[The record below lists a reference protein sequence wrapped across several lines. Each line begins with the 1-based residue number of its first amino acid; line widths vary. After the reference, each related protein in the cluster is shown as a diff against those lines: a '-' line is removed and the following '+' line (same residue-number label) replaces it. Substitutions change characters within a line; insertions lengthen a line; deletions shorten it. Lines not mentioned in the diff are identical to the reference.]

1 MHDAA
6 PRIHKPL
13 YFIMV
18 SVLSGGVYYLVLAA
32 ASGFSHPFL
41 NLFLF
46 PFFMALLFIIAGVVY
61 ALSFRGIPDG
71 DKDAHRAGVRKTA
84 VIVIAALIL
93 SAIFPAAALVRV
105 YPVPMAMF
113 HLLILFYAGLALA
126 AICTAWL
133 VFFWREQERPPLLY
147 EAVLASAAILSLVL
161 SYAAMYIYGLL
172 LNG

>member
-46 PFFMALLFIIAGVVY
+46 PFFMALLFIIAGAVY

-71 DKDAHRAGVRKTA
+71 DKDAHQAGVRKTA

-133 VFFWREQERPPLLY
+133 VFFWREQERPPLLH
-147 EAVLASAAILSLVL
+147 ESVLVAAAILSLVL

-172 LNG
+172 LNR

>member
-105 YPVPMAMF
+105 YPVPMA
-113 HLLILFYAGLALA
+113 
-126 AICTAWL
+126 WL

-147 EAVLASAAILSLVL
+147 EAVLASAAVLSLVL
-161 SYAAMYIYGLL
+161 SYTAMYIYGLL